1 MTIDFSYDAYQAIEI
16 RIPGVSGGG
25 QTGQNWSFPDL
36 PYLRPAN
43 ARIKGIE
50 VYTIGTITKSPLS
63 GTPLATAAN
72 LQTAFLTLYGGIDG
86 VKQGNEIIQRVPL
99 LRLNVIQNA
108 TPDPFVRSVFSLQSM
123 QVDWTKC
130 NVIFQTAPGNT
141 SDIAVCF
148 GVYFDF
154 INTLPQR

>member
-1 MTIDFSYDAYQAIEI
+1 MYYNFSYDAYQAAEI
-16 RIPGVSGGG
+16 IIPGVAGG
-25 QTGQNWSFPDL
+25 QTQQTYSFPDL

-50 VYTIGTITKSPLS
+50 IYTINTITKSPLT
-63 GTPLATAAN
+63 GTALATAAN
-72 LQTAFLTLYGGIDG
+72 LQTGFLTLYGGIDG

-99 LRLNVIQNA
+99 YKLNTVQNA
-108 TPDPFVRSVFSLQSM
+108 STDPFSRSVFILNSM

-130 NVIFQTAPGNT
+130 NIIFQTAPGNT
-141 SDIAVCF
+141 TNVAVAF

-154 INTLPQR
+154 INTLPVN

>member
-1 MTIDFSYDAYQAIEI
+1 MYYNFSYDAFQAAEI
-16 RIPGVSGGG
+16 IIPGVAGGN
-25 QTGQNWSFPDL
+25 TSTTFSFPDL

-43 ARIKGIE
+43 ALIKGIE
-50 VYTIGTITKSPLS
+50 VYTINTITKSPLT
-63 GTPLATAAN
+63 GTTLASIAN
-72 LQTAFLTLYGGIDG
+72 MQTGFLTLYGGLEN

-99 LRLNVIQNA
+99 FKLNTIQNA
-108 TPDPFVRSVFSLQSM
+108 STDPFSRSVFCLNSM

-130 NVIFQTAPGNT
+130 NVTFQTAPGNT
-141 SDIAVCF
+141 TNIAVAF